1 MKRDKISIKQNIF
14 DLVPRASSFFLI
26 LRDNVENG
34 NEKKSLTIK
43 KAKKFWQQDW
53 KIWREILTSLFDYF
67 EKGNSKIEFPA
78 SRLSNNY

>member
-34 NEKKSLTIK
+34 NEKKSLNIK
-43 KAKKFWQQDW
+43 KAKKFW
-53 KIWREILTSLFDYF
+53 
-67 EKGNSKIEFPA
+67 A
-78 SRLSNNY
+78 